1 MFLPFAVFQSAW
13 SSVQERKPAVL
24 TWWVQGR
31 LSCGE
36 QGQCVWPEKVSCAS
50 FQVQF
55 VITLSQCLSASTI
68 RSTSISHLVLSSPFY
83 NSFFVNVAVCLLP
96 SCFLFLQSFSLLPQ
110 CLCFAQFSLF
120 SLLLLFS
127 KGHQVRWTLSPVFC
141 PTTVAL
147 CEFAT
152 GIVIVHSIFLN
163 FLAVSISL
171 FFKFYFKYTFRTLLT
186 SVQLP
191 HLFFSCFAVCHAEEK
206 CSNNVG

>member
-55 VITLSQCLSASTI
+55 VIALSQCLSASTI

-110 CLCFAQFSLF
+110 CLCFAQFLSSLSCSSSAKVIRSDEHCLLSF
-120 SLLLLFS
+120 VQLLLLY
-127 KGHQVRWTLSPVFC
+127 VNLPL
-141 PTTVAL
+141 AL
-147 CEFAT
+147 
-152 GIVIVHSIFLN
+152 
-163 FLAVSISL
+163 
-171 FFKFYFKYTFRTLLT
+171 
-186 SVQLP
+186 
-191 HLFFSCFAVCHAEEK
+191 
-206 CSNNVG
+206 